1 MWDTHCFSCVIY
13 EKKMIVL
20 GLNSIQ
26 TRRKFNSRLTKFKKI
41 NSRSTR
47 DQETKIQTRLKN
59 NLIFYLIETDSNSNV
74 WIDSN

>member
-13 EKKMIVL
+13 EKKMIIL

-26 TRRKFNSRLTKFKKI
+26 TRRKFNWRLTKFKKI

-59 NLIFYLIETDSNSNV
+59 NLIFYLIKTDSNSNV